1 MRFSIV
7 LFAFILA
14 TGCRDASS
22 IGTPTKKEA
31 VEKVSSRFPAI
42 LAPLIDP
49 AKLDTLKGKRAATPR
64 LRKACY
70 WLEMARRDGSDLK
83 SLISEAHAAHPQPA
97 EEREGRAEATRPGEK
112 VAPSRTSQR

>member
-7 LFAFILA
+7 LFAFILV

-31 VEKVSSRFPAI
+31 VEKVSSRYPAI
-42 LAPLIDP
+42 VAPLIDP
-49 AKLDTLKGKRAATPR
+49 VKLDSLQGKRAATPR

-70 WLEMARRDGSDLK
+70 WLEMARRDGADLET
-83 SLISEAHAAHPQPA
+83 LISEAHAATEHDKANREA
-97 EEREGRAEATRPGEK
+97 EQSASLIRNTIYE
-112 VAPSRTSQR
+112 